1 MKILVN
7 SKLSEHRYKTPEG
20 YLVCVDSVLART
32 GKQTYRRDELFHD
45 NDTTEIEVDRPEN
58 EVFSEQTLAS
68 FENKPLT
75 IEHPDEDVNPR
86 NYKTYAVGF
95 IRDIKRGM
103 DNGKP
108 VMLGTLVVTD
118 EDAINDI
125 ENGKLPELSCGYDCD
140 IEDEDNPQQRN
151 IRGNHVALCEH
162 GRAGNARIVD
172 SVKDALFEV
181 CYIDD
186 GDICIAIEAKD
197 ENDARQKFRRR
208 YGMYYIK
215 RIRKVKEGVK
225 DMKVSHDNIRE
236 QPVFV
241 MQSDVDK
248 NLFFYI
254 GKTHAMKEGEYTY
267 AQYDMEGMTPDELR
281 KELEAN
287 GWHKAARGPAPFIDE
302 APIYAVKARYEG
314 TTLEWYVRANSER
327 EAFDKVKHQ
336 PGHNYDSFV
345 SAKIVNERAGMHIID
360 EDPYE
365 KSTKGLEEAEKKL
378 HDEMICST
386 ETDCKDADESIVYK
400 GIKIDVYKGL
410 YGQSVIVHAPNGNFK
425 YSSIETAKRD
435 IDKKDKELFDST
447 KDAKTEYVFNYQDT
461 YHGTRDKM
469 RVDANNLDEAI
480 REFGKTMALGGYGTA
495 NIYVISV
502 SPNDGYMRAYG
513 RLSEMLKQKWMRDSA
528 KKLDSKKLL
537 SIIKAVD
544 SIKTSDRLAPS
555 QYKALRELGYNES
568 KWKNM
573 TSEEASKIIAAAKQK
588 KEGKSEKKEE
598 AKTET
603 SKQSTEQTSES
614 SSSKLANEK
623 DFLNFT
629 DKLGLNFE
637 SAESLNGKGVL
648 ATMTRGNP
656 RSFNRQ
662 RDKHYDKLKAAGMYA
677 LAGKYSDQFY
687 VFESKE
693 DMQQYATNELSN
705 NVDSVSNELSKYL
718 DKDAVEEIKKSMLN
732 STNTQYAKDNPFNLI
747 NAIGD
752 IKIKENNGELSID
765 LGDKSWVGNYSHVVE
780 QAFRNKY
787 GYPTSKSGNK
797 QTYRLK

>member
-45 NDTTEIEVDRPEN
+45 NNTTEIEVDRPEN

-75 IEHPDEDVNPR
+75 IEHPEEDVNPH
-86 NYKTYAVGF
+86 NHKTYAVGF
-95 IRDIKRGM
+95 VRDIKRGT
-103 DNGKP
+103 DNGEP

-118 EDAINDI
+118 EDAIKDI
-125 ENGKLPELSCGYDCD
+125 EDGKLPELSCGYDCD
-140 IEDEDNPQQRN
+140 IADDDNPQQRN

-172 SVKDALFEV
+172 SVKDNEV
-181 CYIDD
+181 KVWQVHAGYVVVAEKYWKQYGKNTFIDRREDSLESARYVRSSLERND
-186 GDICIAIEAKD
+186 GMSFVIVDCNDNKYKVVDSKMKDIKPIHK
-197 ENDARQKFRRR
+197 
-208 YGMYYIK
+208 
-215 RIRKVKEGVK
+215 
-225 DMKVSHDNIRE
+225 NIRE
-236 QPVFV
+236 QIVYV
-241 MQSDVDK
+241 MQSNIDK

-254 GKTHAMKEGEYTY
+254 GKNYAMKEGDYTY
-267 AQYDMEGMTPDELR
+267 QQYDMEGMTPDELR

-287 GWHKAARGPAPFIDE
+287 GWHKVARGPAPF
-302 APIYAVKARYEG
+302 
-314 TTLEWYVRANSER
+314 
-327 EAFDKVKHQ
+327 
-336 PGHNYDSFV
+336 
-345 SAKIVNERAGMHIID
+345 ID

-378 HDEMICST
+378 HDEMTCNT
-386 ETDCKDADESIVYK
+386 ETDC
-400 GIKIDVYKGL
+400 
-410 YGQSVIVHAPNGNFK
+410 
-425 YSSIETAKRD
+425 
-435 IDKKDKELFDST
+435 

-495 NIYVISV
+495 NIYVINV
-502 SPNDGYMRAYG
+502 SPNDGYMRTYG
-513 RLSEMLKQKWMRDSA
+513 KLSEMLKQKWTRDSA

-603 SKQSTEQTSES
+603 SKQSSEQTSES
-614 SSSKLANEK
+614 SSSKLANEE

-705 NVDSVSNELSKYL
+705 NVDSVSNKLSKYL

-732 STNTQYAKDNPFNLI
+732 STNSQYAKDNPFNLI

-752 IKIKENNGELSID
+752 IKIKENDGELSID
-765 LGDKSWVGNYSHVVE
+765 LGDKSWVGNYSYVVE

-787 GYPTSKSGNK
+787 GYPTSESGNRK
-797 QTYRLK
+797 TYKLK